1 MPISSSIQTTIN
13 DTTKNNYYF
22 DSLNELIGYFQS
34 QRGLVTHRTPSSLE
48 EQENQKPKNQ
58 EHAQLVVTHDFKGG
72 YYEDPHKRTYSFE
85 WLSSVDI
92 FVYFSHHRISI
103 PPIQWITA
111 AKTHHTR
118 VLGTLIFENE
128 SFRDLQFLLSGPQLD
143 ASRQPDPATKYYIN
157 LTNTPIS
164 TYFADR
170 LIDLAIHHQFHGWL
184 INIEIDVLKALRDP
198 VLVRLCVHA
207 IKVWVEYLRKQ
218 GQIRVGSD
226 WEVSWYDS
234 VSYYNGS
241 LSWQSQLRPQHNLNF
256 FAASSSIFLDY
267 HWSAQHLRATQHF
280 IDQFFDLHRSPDLYP
295 RETLAE
301 LSQSFQPSMDIKVA
315 THQLRRSVLHGVD
328 VFGRGCPYGGGF
340 SSWKAAH
347 DILNAKF
354 SVALFAPGWTWESDI
369 LKQDRIGLE
378 ESGTRWWDLWWRD
391 ERYFWVGLTRDAAA
405 GEDQKPKGLNQSLIS
420 IEPPNAYIDSL
431 RIARETKQPQP
442 RRGAGYSELPQ
453 HKPLLEL
460 FAVRHKRT
468 STSFYTNW
476 SLGSGH
482 GIWVQGEHHFDP
494 LHGIGEWTDMA
505 MSFPKHD
512 LSIRGGSI
520 WSARDDDT
528 IVQTGVARCEI
539 VENVGWF
546 GSGCVQI
553 EEQANDQAS
562 NGTVKCL
569 WMNTT
574 SVSCASGIECR
585 LVWKPID
592 PKAISMAPLGV
603 ALRTN
608 APITQTGEKKDTPI
622 SGHEA
627 DASPG
632 PLEANF
638 SVWPTTNSGLETCN
652 TKTCELENGWFES
665 TCLLKNKSTSSSL
678 MIDRIGITTL
688 PATRFSHY
696 VGEISLVPSSQSA
709 GSVEKTHDQPPL
721 EVIWLADAT
730 HEPIEV
736 DSTIQNDRSRNIRMP
751 GKIKW
756 QYPSR
761 SGSPETSK
769 NRHQDVL
776 AWLIYVSNDGG
787 IDCNIPNHKQLN
799 QRLIGVVKGFQ
810 EFNLCGFMAPL
821 SHENT
826 ADNRSSNHQ
835 VNEKWTILIHGIG
848 LHGKIISNG
857 SCLLTHSL

>member
-34 QRGLVTHRTPSSLE
+34 QPGLVTHKTPSSLE

-85 WLSSVDI
+85 WLGSVDI

-184 INIEIDVLKALRDP
+184 INIEIDVLKALRNP
-198 VLVRLCVHA
+198 ILVRLCVHA

-226 WEVSWYDS
+226 WEVL

-241 LSWQSQLRPQHNLNF
+241 LIGNLNYGHNIISTF
-256 FAASSSIFLDY
+256 SQHRAPSFWITTGALNILGLPNISLINFSIFTGPGFIPSGD
-267 HWSAQHLRATQHF
+267 SSRTQ
-280 IDQFFDLHRSPDLYP
+280 
-295 RETLAE
+295 
-301 LSQSFQPSMDIKVA
+301 
-315 THQLRRSVLHGVD
+315 RSVLYGVD

-369 LKQDRIGLE
+369 LQQDRIGLE
-378 ESGTRWWDLWWRD
+378 ESGIRWWDLWWRD

-405 GEDQKPKGLNQSLIS
+405 GNQTT
-420 IEPPNAYIDSL
+420 A
-431 RIARETKQPQP
+431 TKE
-442 RRGAGYSELPQ
+442 GAGYSELPQ

-512 LSIRGGSI
+512 LSIRGGSV

-562 NGTVKCL
+562 NGTAKCL

-574 SVSCASGIECR
+574 SVSCASGLECR

-592 PKAISMAPLGV
+592 PKAVSMAPLGV

-632 PLEANF
+632 PLEASFN
-638 SVWPTTNSGLETCN
+638 VWPTTNSGLETCN

-696 VGEISLVPSSQSA
+696 VGEISLVPSSQSD

-751 GKIKW
+751 GKIRW
-756 QYPSR
+756 QYSSR

-776 AWLIYVSNDGG
+776 AWLIYVSSDG
-787 IDCNIPNHKQLN
+787 
-799 QRLIGVVKGFQ
+799 

-857 SCLLTHSL
+857 SCLLTHTL

>member
-34 QRGLVTHRTPSSLE
+34 QRGLVTHKTPSSLE

-85 WLSSVDI
+85 WLAQWIYSS
-92 FVYFSHHRISI
+92 ISPI
-103 PPIQWITA
+103 IDLDPTDTMDYSCQDTVEHFFPFRRKRTTGNFDVIVLLNSFGPPI
-111 AKTHHTR
+111 
-118 VLGTLIFENE
+118 
-128 SFRDLQFLLSGPQLD
+128 LLSGPQLD

-207 IKVWVEYLRKQ
+207 IQSL
-218 GQIRVGSD
+218 GRVFA
-226 WEVSWYDS
+226 YDS

-340 SSWKAAH
+340 SSWKATH

-369 LKQDRIGLE
+369 LSRSHRFRRVWNSMG
-378 ESGTRWWDLWWRD
+378 
-391 ERYFWVGLTRDAAA
+391 
-405 GEDQKPKGLNQSLIS
+405 NQTT
-420 IEPPNAYIDSL
+420 A
-431 RIARETKQPQP
+431 TKE
-442 RRGAGYSELPQ
+442 GAGYSELPQ

-528 IVQTGVARCEI
+528 IVKL
-539 VENVGWF
+539 
-546 GSGCVQI
+546 I

-678 MIDRIGITTL
+678 MIDRIGITTYL
-688 PATRFSHY
+688 RPDFRIIH
-696 VGEISLVPSSQSA
+696 
-709 GSVEKTHDQPPL
+709 
-721 EVIWLADAT
+721 WLADAT
-730 HEPIEV
+730 QEPIEV